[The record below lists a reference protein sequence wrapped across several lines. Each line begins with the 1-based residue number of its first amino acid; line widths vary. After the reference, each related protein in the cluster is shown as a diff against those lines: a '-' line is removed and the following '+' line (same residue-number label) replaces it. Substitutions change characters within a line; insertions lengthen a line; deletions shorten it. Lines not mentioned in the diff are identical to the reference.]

1 MAIVNGY
8 ATLAEFKDRYFNQ
21 RTYTA
26 ATLTFSNSGKTIT
39 DSAKRL
45 IRFRDARV
53 ITISGAAQAGNNT
66 TWLIDTTVPPTDS
79 VITLTAA
86 PTQESAGAT
95 VSITDNSDTIDDAT
109 VESVIT
115 AISRLIDAEAGR
127 RFWVNTNDEDRY
139 YTAEDGDCLRTDD
152 IVSLT
157 ALATDIDGTRQYTA
171 WGATDYDLMPYNA
184 ALDGKPYTKI
194 ELTPVSQFVFPLSKK
209 GVKLTGKFGYSS
221 TLNALAHEACV
232 LQALRLF
239 KRKEAPFGVTGNA
252 QMGQQLVQIP
262 ELDPDVKK
270 MLVPLRRN
278 WS

>member
-8 ATLAEFKDRYFNQ
+8 VTLSEFKDRYFSQ
-21 RTYTA
+21 RSYSA

-45 IRFRDARV
+45 MKFRDAR
-53 ITISGAAQAGNNT
+53 ILSISGAGQTGNNA

-95 VSITDNSDTIDDAT
+95 ITLIDTSDTVDDAT
-109 VESVIT
+109 IESVIT
-115 AISRLIDAEAGR
+115 AISRLIDHETGR

-139 YTAEDGDCLRTDD
+139 YTAGDEDCLRTDD

-157 ALATDIDGTRQYTA
+157 TLATDIGGARSYSA
-171 WGATDYDLMPYNA
+171 WAATDFDLMPYNA
-184 ALDGKPYTKI
+184 SLDGKPYTKI
-194 ELTPVSQFVFPLSKK
+194 ELTPYSQMLFPLSKK
-209 GVKLTGKFGYSS
+209 GVKLTGKFGYSVS
-221 TLNALAHEACV
+221 VNPLAHEACI

-239 KRKEAPFGVTGNA
+239 KRKDAPFGVTGSA
-252 QMGQQLVQIP
+252 EMGQQMVQIP

-270 MLVPLRRN
+270 MLAPLRRN
-278 WS
+278 YL